1 MFDING
7 RFRAPT
13 QNLLYLDRER
23 PPRRRC
29 VTMPSHS
36 TFHGA
41 IPYGYMVEGREFLPL
56 PRSARLHACNQL
68 PRSARL
74 CCCSTTPKSPPAL
87 PSDADRLTVKCAC
100 APALAGC
107 MLVPHL
113 RPALGRH
120 LPQSLHD
127 VRLIGAQCH
136 NVVLCQVLLEVLPSA
151 GSASAQGCLRQRL
164 SCDIAHV
171 GVVAIQ
177 GETPQEVNQ
186 TRQTERPKD

>member
-29 VTMPSHS
+29 VTMLSHT

-68 PRSARL
+68 PRAARL

-107 MLVPHL
+107 MLVTHNGAWSARMSSIQVRI
-113 RPALGRH
+113 RPRTHSRTGVCVEP
-120 LPQSLHD
+120 LPKAFTKPACLKT
-127 VRLIGAQCH
+127 
-136 NVVLCQVLLEVLPSA
+136 LCECSR
-151 GSASAQGCLRQRL
+151 RQRL
-164 SCDIAHV
+164 
-171 GVVAIQ
+171 
-177 GETPQEVNQ
+177 
-186 TRQTERPKD
+186 

>member
-29 VTMPSHS
+29 VTMPSHT

-74 CCCSTTPKSPPAL
+74 CCCSTTPKSPLAL

-100 APALAGC
+100 APALEEC
-107 MLVPHL
+107 MLVTHNGAWSAVVPSSSGSVL
-113 RPALGRH
+113 AQASQAQSRP
-120 LPQSLHD
+120 
-127 VRLIGAQCH
+127 
-136 NVVLCQVLLEVLPSA
+136 
-151 GSASAQGCLRQRL
+151 CLRVKRRDAEPGL
-164 SCDIAHV
+164 YGFD
-171 GVVAIQ
+171 
-177 GETPQEVNQ
+177 
-186 TRQTERPKD
+186 RPS

>member
-29 VTMPSHS
+29 VTMLSHT

-74 CCCSTTPKSPPAL
+74 CCCSTTPKSPLAL

-127 VRLIGAQCH
+127 VRLIGTIFA
-136 NVVLCQVLLEVLPSA
+136 PRSA
-151 GSASAQGCLRQRL
+151 ARCRTRALRVRPAFVNL
-164 SCDIAHV
+164 SPITWRRMT
-171 GVVAIQ
+171 G
-177 GETPQEVNQ
+177 
-186 TRQTERPKD
+186 